1 MRRLLSQTMPF
12 SRIFNWLRGERK
24 TPSLPEDLW
33 QATLAALPFINVLDD
48 ADKLRLKT
56 LTESFL
62 AQKEFTSAGGLEPT
76 DEICVSIAV
85 QGCLPILNLGL
96 ECYRDWVGIIVYPD
110 EFIIP
115 RTEMDEFGVVHEY
128 DEQASGEAWEGGPLL
143 ISWQDAQMAG
153 EGYNV
158 VIHEFAHKLD
168 MQNGEVDGI
177 PRLPTD
183 MSRAEWKAVLMT
195 AYEDF
200 RALVDE
206 AEAHGEETLLDPY
219 AAEHPGEFFAVMS
232 EVFFE
237 TPDILQEEYPALYAQ
252 FSRFYRQDPAARLT
266 PPCPDSSVH
275 ADQTP
280 A

>member
-1 MRRLLSQTMPF
+1 
-12 SRIFNWLRGERK
+12 
-24 TPSLPEDLW
+24 
-33 QATLAALPFINVLDD
+33 
-48 ADKLRLKT
+48 
-56 LTESFL
+56 
-62 AQKEFTSAGGLEPT
+62 
-76 DEICVSIAV
+76 
-85 QGCLPILNLGL
+85 
-96 ECYRDWVGIIVYPD
+96 
-110 EFIIP
+110 
-115 RTEMDEFGVVHEY
+115 
-128 DEQASGEAWEGGPLL
+128 
-143 ISWQDAQMAG
+143 
-153 EGYNV
+153 
-158 VIHEFAHKLD
+158 
-168 MQNGEVDGI
+168 
-177 PRLPTD
+177 

-237 TPDILQEEYPALYAQ
+237 TPDILQEEYPTLYAQ

-275 ADQTP
+275 VDQTP

>member
-1 MRRLLSQTMPF
+1 MF
-12 SRIFNWLRGERK
+12 GWLRRAQA
-24 TPSLPEDLW
+24 PEIDPALW
-33 QATLAALPFINVLDD
+33 QATVANLPFLAGLTVD
-48 ADKLRLKT
+48 AERRLKS
-56 LTESFL
+56 LTEQFL
-62 AQKEFTSAGGLEPT
+62 AEKEFSPAGGLT
-76 DEICVSIAV
+76 LSDEICISIAV

-96 ECYRDWVGIIVYPD
+96 ECYRDWVGIVVYPD

-115 RTEMDEFGVVHEY
+115 RVSEDEFGVVHEF
-128 DEQASGEAWEGGPLL
+128 DDIASGEAWEGGPLL

-177 PRLPTD
+177 PRLSAG

>member
-1 MRRLLSQTMPF
+1 
-12 SRIFNWLRGERK
+12 
-24 TPSLPEDLW
+24 
-33 QATLAALPFINVLDD
+33 
-48 ADKLRLKT
+48 
-56 LTESFL
+56 
-62 AQKEFTSAGGLEPT
+62 
-76 DEICVSIAV
+76 
-85 QGCLPILNLGL
+85 
-96 ECYRDWVGIIVYPD
+96 
-110 EFIIP
+110 
-115 RTEMDEFGVVHEY
+115 MDEFGVVHEY

-183 MSRAEWKAVLMT
+183 MSRAKWKAVLMT

-266 PPCPDSSVH
+266 PPCPDSSAR